1 MELMEEQDLDEVT
14 ALELLQ
20 SIYRSPGVSISMRM
34 RAASLA
40 LPFEAP
46 KLSAM
51 ALTSMTS
58 HDFAIALD
66 KAIERSGKKSEMR
79 VIEHQTPETRLVEP
93 ATRPVEPDQ
102 NVECD

>member
-66 KAIERSGKKSEMR
+66 KAIERWGEKRNASDR
-79 VIEHQTPETRLVEP
+79 TPDTGDAAGR
-93 ATRPVEPDQ
+93 A
-102 NVECD
+102 CDAAG